1 MAVEIE
7 ALMLENFPGP
17 WLIKILSISLIF
29 ILLFSKNLKSKTANL
44 SKFSLLLINSLVYDL
59 LSFMILKNIL
69 SLAASIIKLIILCF
83 FTHNINAQENNSNYY
98 PDENGI
104 ISIMYHRFD
113 ENKYPSTN
121 IKIEIFKKQIE
132 LIKKNNIEFYNPS
145 NFVQDFNL
153 PKKNK
158 KILLTID
165 DAFSS
170 FYEKAWP
177 YLKENKIPFILFVST
192 EPVGKIGYM
201 NWKQIKEVEKENF
214 AFIGNHSHS
223 HEYLIEYDFNK
234 FKNDTE
240 NSIKIFKNKIGYNPV
255 FYSYP
260 FGEYSLQQ
268 KNFIK
273 KKFEF
278 AFGQHSGVIDLNKDK
293 YELPRFPINEKYGD
307 LERFEFLIK
316 LLPLQYKELQ
326 PEEKL
331 ISESNNPPKMFVKF
345 FNEQKNLNKINC
357 FSNEG
362 NEWHKTDLIISNKKL
377 IVNFNDKFLFRRG
390 RINCSLND
398 NDGWRWFGTQFTIN

>member
-1 MAVEIE
+1 
-7 ALMLENFPGP
+7 
-17 WLIKILSISLIF
+17 
-29 ILLFSKNLKSKTANL
+29 
-44 SKFSLLLINSLVYDL
+44 
-59 LSFMILKNIL
+59 MILKNIL

-345 FNEQKNLNKINC
+345 FNEQENLNKINC

-362 NEWHKTDLIISNKKL
+362 NEWHKTDLLISNKKL

>member
-7 ALMLENFPGP
+7 ALILENFPGP

-59 LSFMILKNIL
+59 LSLMILKNIL

-83 FTHNINAQENNSNYY
+83 FAHNINAQENNSNYY

-145 NFVQDFNL
+145 NFVKDFNL

-201 NWKQIKEVEKENF
+201 NWKQIK
-214 AFIGNHSHS
+214 
-223 HEYLIEYDFNK
+223 
-234 FKNDTE
+234 
-240 NSIKIFKNKIGYNPV
+240 
-255 FYSYP
+255 
-260 FGEYSLQQ
+260 
-268 KNFIK
+268 
-273 KKFEF
+273 
-278 AFGQHSGVIDLNKDK
+278 
-293 YELPRFPINEKYGD
+293 
-307 LERFEFLIK
+307 
-316 LLPLQYKELQ
+316 
-326 PEEKL
+326 
-331 ISESNNPPKMFVKF
+331 
-345 FNEQKNLNKINC
+345 
-357 FSNEG
+357 
-362 NEWHKTDLIISNKKL
+362 
-377 IVNFNDKFLFRRG
+377 
-390 RINCSLND
+390 
-398 NDGWRWFGTQFTIN
+398 